1 MRGVV
6 SAAMLTDAELALW
19 VRALREGG
27 VVACAT
33 ETFFGL
39 LADALDSGA
48 VDRVCALKGREK
60 GVPVAVLLPN
70 IAALSSISDEVSPQ
84 AWQLAQKHWPGP
96 LTLLVRAR
104 AGLSS
109 ALVKDGT
116 IGVRVPGPSPALQLV
131 QAFGSPLTATS
142 ANQSGKPAT
151 RTAQEVSAA
160 FPGGL
165 AAIIGAAA
173 PGGLASTIVDTT
185 GPELVIVRKGPIEV

>member
-1 MRGVV
+1 
-6 SAAMLTDAELALW
+6 
-19 VRALREGG
+19 
-27 VVACAT
+27 
-33 ETFFGL
+33 
-39 LADALDSGA
+39 
-48 VDRVCALKGREK
+48 
-60 GVPVAVLLPN
+60 
-70 IAALSSISDEVSPQ
+70 
-84 AWQLAQKHWPGP
+84 
-96 LTLLVRAR
+96 
-104 AGLSS
+104 
-109 ALVKDGT
+109 
-116 IGVRVPGPSPALQLV
+116 LV

>member
-1 MRGVV
+1 
-6 SAAMLTDAELALW
+6 MLSDAELALW

-70 IAALSSISDEVSPQ
+70 VQALSSVSDEVSPT
-84 AWQLAQKHWPGP
+84 AWQLAHKHWPGP

-104 AGLSS
+104 AGLSP

-116 IGVRVPGPSPALQLV
+116 IGVRVPGASPALQLV

-142 ANQSGKPAT
+142 ANRSGKPAA
-151 RTAQEVSAA
+151 RTAQEVAEA

-165 AAIIGAAA
+165 AAIVGTAA

-185 GPELVIVRKGPIEV
+185 GPELVVVRKGPIVLPV

>member
-1 MRGVV
+1 
-6 SAAMLTDAELALW
+6 MLSDAELALW

-39 LADALDSGA
+39 LADALDAGA
-48 VDRVCALKGREK
+48 VDRVCALKGRQK
-60 GVPVAVLLPN
+60 GLPVALLLPN
-70 IAALSSISDEVSPQ
+70 VEALDMVSDAVSPA
-84 AWQLAQKHWPGP
+84 AWQLAQQHWPGP

-104 AGLSS
+104 AGLSP

-116 IGVRVPGPSPALQLV
+116 VGVRVPGPSPALQLV

-142 ANQSGKPAT
+142 ANRSGEPAAQ
-151 RTAQEVSAA
+151 TAQEVQRA

-165 AAIIGAAA
+165 AAILGTDA

-185 GPELVIVRKGPIEV
+185 RSELVVVRQGPIALL